1 MVKSNMQIGDMMKS
15 ARHNSKYF
23 TSTAPKLNFEISMK
37 GEEPY
42 TDNAIY
48 HFVDDKY
55 AKPGDDARKSEAE
68 IHGVDESAVSI
79 TSLTRYESV
88 PGTEDEQQTW
98 KALSYA
104 SGAPEEIKITN
115 WSQLCIYEKPDCT
128 LRLVSTEL

>member
-55 AKPGDDARKSEAE
+55 AKPGDDARKSEA
-68 IHGVDESAVSI
+68 D
-79 TSLTRYESV
+79 LTRYESV

-128 LRLVSTEL
+128 LRLVSTEFYYHRSD